1 MILSNE
7 ASIPVTKKIEEL
19 TSKNLELEN
28 KIYELKSAEL
38 VEIKSKEE
46 SEVKSAIKRFK
57 NLKSNKEKRENVR
70 IIFKK
75 LKYDPYKDSINIE
88 F

>member
-1 MILSNE
+1 MSSYI
-7 ASIPVTKKIEEL
+7 
-19 TSKNLELEN
+19 
-28 KIYELKSAEL
+28 
-38 VEIKSKEE
+38 
-46 SEVKSAIKRFK
+46 
-57 NLKSNKEKRENVR
+57 LKSNKEKRENVR